1 MHISFLSGER
11 WQGLLC
17 TNVYSQPGGFSLSS
31 CRSDLKKK
39 KDVQT
44 QTYPSYGTG
53 TKTAGNLLAK
63 QREVAVIFLLAVDAA
78 CDPIDC
84 CETCLFSMHLFLF
97 NIWANVQLTTSY
109 NC

>member
-1 MHISFLSGER
+1 MFTASLGAFPFLLVE
-11 WQGLLC
+11 
-17 TNVYSQPGGFSLSS
+17 VI
-31 CRSDLKKK
+31 LKQKYV
-39 KDVQT
+39 VQR

-63 QREVAVIFLLAVDAA
+63 QREVAVIFLIAVDAA

-84 CETCLFSMHLFLF
+84 CETCLFSMHLFLV
-97 NIWANVQLTTSY
+97 NVWANVQLTTSY